1 MANLR
6 QMQKQKQQLQM
17 QMQGRR
23 DRGAPSILFNLF
35 SLLPYLVGVGFTAST

>member
-1 MANLR
+1 MADLR

-17 QMQGRR
+17 QGRR
-23 DRGAPSILFNLF
+23 DRGAPSISFNLF